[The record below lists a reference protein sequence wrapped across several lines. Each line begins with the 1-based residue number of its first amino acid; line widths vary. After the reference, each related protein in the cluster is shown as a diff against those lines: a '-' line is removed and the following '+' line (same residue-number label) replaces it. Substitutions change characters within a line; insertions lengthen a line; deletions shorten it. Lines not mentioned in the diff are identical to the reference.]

1 MPYMIAV
8 SLEMSDEPSKK
19 SNFLHSFIAFA
30 IYNVLKIF
38 LFMPMFLF
46 KNRYKIKY
54 NIKKITYHFSIQER
68 IEFFF
73 CSKE

>member
-1 MPYMIAV
+1 MT
-8 SLEMSDEPSKK
+8 S
-19 SNFLHSFIAFA
+19 
-30 IYNVLKIF
+30 VLKIF
-38 LFMPMFLF
+38 LYMPMFLF

>member
-1 MPYMIAV
+1 
-8 SLEMSDEPSKK
+8 
-19 SNFLHSFIAFA
+19 
-30 IYNVLKIF
+30 
-38 LFMPMFLF
+38 MPMFLF

-73 CSKE
+73 VQKNKKKASKRHLT